1 MEETLYIS
9 NFGEKALFQQIS
21 LSKCIAGNCFQPFQV
36 AEKVS
41 KLLEKKPFG
50 HRKTVTIVKCAVK
63 VGHPQKKNM
72 CVFKCFFV
80 YRKYILLKVL

>member
-1 MEETLYIS
+1 MEKS
-9 NFGEKALFQQIS
+9 LFQQIS

-50 HRKTVTIVKCAVK
+50 HRKTVTIVKRAIK
-63 VGHPQKKNM
+63 VVHPPPEKKKKTRT
-72 CVFKCFFV
+72 CVFSNVFSCIGN
-80 YRKYILLKVL
+80 ILLKVL

>member
-1 MEETLYIS
+1 MEKS
-9 NFGEKALFQQIS
+9 LFQQIS

-50 HRKTVTIVKCAVK
+50 HRKTVTIVKRAIK
-63 VGHPQKKNM
+63 VVHPPPRKKEKNKNM

-80 YRKYILLKVL
+80 YRKYPFEGTVTRG